1 MFSLAILVH
10 GFNVHDGGRGSV
22 GKLRPFFAKAG
33 IPYLLVD
40 YGFFDLIKTYTS
52 NKKVAKRLADSVRTA
67 KISNPNSKIVV
78 VGHSN
83 GCAIIYLAC
92 KYYNAP
98 VDKAVFINP
107 ALDSDIVRP
116 TALKSL
122 DVWYSPSDKPVKWA
136 KLLPWHVWG
145 DMGKV
150 GYTGVSDDVIR
161 CFNKENDYPVISEG
175 HSDAFSIEDIPFYGP
190 IIVEESLVLPFT
202 I

>member
-22 GKLRPFFAKAG
+22 GKLRPFFANIG

-52 NKKVAKRLADSVRTA
+52 NKKVAKRLADSIRTA
-67 KISNPNSKIVV
+67 KISNPDNKIVV

-92 KYYNAP
+92 KHYDAP
-98 VDKAVFINP
+98 IDKAVFINP
-107 ALDSDIVRP
+107 ALDSDIIRP
-116 TALKSL
+116 TTLKSL

-136 KLLPWHVWG
+136 RLLPWHIWG
-145 DMGKV
+145 DMGRV
-150 GYTGVSDDVIR
+150 GYTGVKDSMIR
-161 CFNKENDYPVISEG
+161 CFNKENDYPVVSDE
-175 HSDAFSIEDIPFYGP
+175 HSDAFAMEDIPFYGP
-190 IIVEESLVLPFT
+190 LIVKESLVLPLT